1 KREGFGKQ
9 TGDWGAYTGFWKDN
23 SYFGPGKE
31 VTKKGETF
39 EGVWTDSD
47 NASFIMY
54 CYDGVLQ
61 HGYMKDS
68 QFYED
73 KEPGIFAKTE
83 NYNNGSYHGIIKNGK
98 RNGYGV
104 YTWNSGSRYQ
114 GEWVDDVRL
123 GYGRFFWTDGG
134 RYEGMWKND
143 KMNGMG
149 VYYGANG
156 SYYAGEWKDDNKY
169 RGKQFYSWGTYEGEW
184 ANKTWCG
191 YGVEVVNGVATFEGY
206 WKDSKNATNV
216 KKTQNGVTVMGK
228 IVDGTFIAN

>member
-1 KREGFGKQ
+1 
-9 TGDWGAYTGFWKDN
+9 
-23 SYFGPGKE
+23 
-31 VTKKGETF
+31 
-39 EGVWTDSD
+39 
-47 NASFIMY
+47 
-54 CYDGVLQ
+54 
-61 HGYMKDS
+61 
-68 QFYED
+68 
-73 KEPGIFAKTE
+73 
-83 NYNNGSYHGIIKNGK
+83 
-98 RNGYGV
+98 
-104 YTWNSGSRYQ
+104 
-114 GEWVDDVRL
+114 
-123 GYGRFFWTDGG
+123 
-134 RYEGMWKND
+134 MWKND